1 MLAQLVIENL
11 AVIEQATVDFDG
23 RLNVLTGQT
32 GAGKSLLV
40 GAIEALLGLRASRD
54 MLRAGAAEGRVTGLF
69 LLQDEPARLQAARI
83 LGETDAPAEFVV
95 SRRIQESRSIAT
107 VNGRPVAANTLRD
120 LAEILIDIH
129 GQHEHQ
135 YLLKP
140 SNQLHVLTTYAG
152 ANDLADQACLAWQ
165 TWRDLQTR
173 ADDLARDSQQRTQM
187 LELYR
192 YQAEEIDRV
201 SPTPKEFSDLQ
212 AEHRRL
218 ANLDRLRQLAAQ
230 AAATL
235 GEGDQSTL
243 DQLRQAAAA
252 LADMARLDPGA
263 VNLQQACDEALA
275 GLNELAID
283 LDRYSESLD
292 LDPARLDAAEERIEQ
307 IQRLSRKYGQTVDDV
322 LDHRRTIGEQ
332 LARLE
337 TLETDFGHLDTQIA
351 AARDNYMQLAKRL
364 SQRRHQ
370 ASDRLAKAVVK
381 ELAELGM
388 DKAVCTV
395 ELQDTPPGPHG
406 LEAVEFMISANP
418 GLPLRPLR
426 HVASGGEL
434 SRIML
439 ALKSV
444 LSADARCSVLVFDEV
459 DANVG
464 GRMGSVIGRKL
475 AALARRNQ
483 VLCITHLPQIAA
495 YADRHM
501 TVHKTA
507 GVNTTRT
514 QVNLIA
520 DDPDRIAELAEMI
533 AGRNVT
539 DTTRRQAAQLLEEAR
554 ADSRRTTGRKEP
566 AARPITK
573 AAPRRGKRS

>member
-23 RLNVLTGQT
+23 KLNVLTGQT

-40 GAIEALLGLRASRD
+40 GAIEALLGLRSSRD
-54 MLRAGAAEGRVTGLF
+54 MLRSGAAEGRVTGLF
-69 LLQDEPARLQAARI
+69 LLEDEPSRLQAAQV

-95 SRRIQESRSIAT
+95 SRRIQENRSIAT

-120 LAEILIDIH
+120 LAEVLIDIH

-140 SNQLHVLTTYAG
+140 SNQLRVLTTYAETH
-152 ANDLADQACLAWQ
+152 DLADQVRLAWQ
-165 TWRDLQTR
+165 DWQALQDR
-173 ADDLARDSQQRTQM
+173 ADQLARDRQQRTQM

-201 SPTPKEFSDLQ
+201 DPAPKEFDGLQ

-218 ANLDRLRQLAAQ
+218 ANLDRLRQLAVQ
-230 AAATL
+230 AAAPL
-235 GEGDQSTL
+235 EGDESTL
-243 DQLRQAAAA
+243 DSLRQVAAA
-252 LADMARLDPGA
+252 LAEMARLDPA
-263 VNLQQACDEALA
+263 AANLRQACDEALA

-283 LDRYSESLD
+283 VARYAESLD
-292 LDPARLDAAEERIEQ
+292 LDPARLEAVEQRIEQ
-307 IQRLSRKYGQTVDDV
+307 IQRLCRKYGQAVDDV
-322 LDHRRTIGEQ
+322 LDHRRTIGEE
-332 LARLE
+332 LNRLE
-337 TLETDFGHLDTQIA
+337 TLETDFGHLDAQIA
-351 AARDNYMQLAKRL
+351 AARDKYMQLARRL
-364 SQRRHQ
+364 SQRRRQ
-370 ASDRLAKAVVK
+370 ASDKLAKAVLK

-388 DKAVCTV
+388 DKASVTI
-395 ELQDTPPGPHG
+395 ELQDAPPGPQG
-406 LEAVEFMISANP
+406 LETVEFMISANP

-426 HVASGGEL
+426 QVASGGEL
-434 SRIML
+434 SRTML

-444 LSADARCSVLVFDEV
+444 LSADVRCSVLVFDEV

-475 AALARRNQ
+475 AALAQRNQ

-501 TVHKTA
+501 TVHKTSNA
-507 GVNTTRT
+507 KSTRT
-514 QVNLIA
+514 QVTLVSE
-520 DDPDRIAELAEMI
+520 PPQQIAELAEMI
-533 AGRNVT
+533 AGKNVT
-539 DTTRRQAAQLLEEAR
+539 DTTRQQAAQLLEEAR
-554 ADSRRTTGRKEP
+554 AERQKMARKP
-566 AARPITK
+566 AAKPS
-573 AAPRRGKRS
+573 PRRNR